1 MRQTIPVSWWNQV
14 RPVIGMLHAPPLPG
28 SPRYA
33 GDWTGVVQSVLGDC
47 EALIAGGV
55 HGLMLENFGDAPFY
69 PDRVPPETIA
79 GLTRLAVEVRKRTD
93 LPLGINVLRNDGV
106 AAIAIA
112 LASGA
117 EFVRINVLCGT
128 RVADQGLLKGQAHR
142 VLRARRHVGAGHIH
156 VLADVDVKH
165 SAPLSKRPLD
175 DEIRETLSRGG
186 ADGVII
192 SGAATGDL
200 PELQQLQTAFN
211 AAGTAPVIAGSGVT
225 CESLPALWPFA
236 DAFIVGSTFEES
248 GIAGGRVQLERVQQ
262 LLGVHAELLQSM
274 PR

>member
-1 MRQTIPVSWWNQV
+1 MRQLLPVSWWNHV

-28 SPRYA
+28 SPNYA
-33 GDWTGVVQSVLGDC
+33 GDWAGVVGHVLDDC

-55 HGLMLENFGDAPFY
+55 HGIMLENFGDAPFF

-79 GLTRLAVEVRKRTD
+79 CLTRLAVEVRECTD

-106 AAIAIA
+106 AAIGVA
-112 LASGA
+112 LAA
-117 EFVRINVLCGT
+117 DADFVRINVLCGA
-128 RVADQGLLKGQAHR
+128 RVADQGLLQGAAHD
-142 VLRARRHVGAGHIH
+142 VLRTRRYLGAGYLHI
-156 VLADVDVKH
+156 LADVDVKH
-165 SAPLSKRPLD
+165 SAPLAARPLAVD
-175 DEIRETLSRGG
+175 IQETLGRGG
-186 ADGVII
+186 ADCVIV
-192 SGAATGDL
+192 SGAGTGHL
-200 PELQQLQTAFN
+200 PELQQLQVAFN
-211 AAGTAPVIAGSGVT
+211 TAGTAPVIAGSGVT

-248 GIAGGRVQLERVQQ
+248 GVAGGRVVTERVQQ

>member
-33 GDWTGVVQSVLGDC
+33 GDWPAVVQYVLDDC
-47 EALIAGGV
+47 EELIAGGV
-55 HGLMLENFGDAPFY
+55 HGLMLENFGDAPFF
-69 PDRVPPETIA
+69 PERVPPETIA
-79 GLTRLAVEVRKRTD
+79 GLTRLAVEVRECTD
-93 LPLGINVLRNDGV
+93 LPLGINVLRNDGI
-106 AAIAIA
+106 AAISIA
-112 LASGA
+112 LAADADFIRS
-117 EFVRINVLCGT
+117 NVLCGA
-128 RVADQGLLKGQAHR
+128 RVADQGLLQGHAHHL
-142 VLRARRHVGAGHIH
+142 LRARRNLGASHIH

-165 SAPLSKRPLD
+165 SAPLAIRPLAE
-175 DEIRETLSRGG
+175 EIRETLQRGG

-192 SGAATGDL
+192 SGAGTGHL
-200 PELQQLQTAFN
+200 PELQQLKTAFDE
-211 AAGTAPVIAGSGVT
+211 AGTAPVIAGSGVT
-225 CESLPALWPFA
+225 CESLPALWPCA

-248 GIAGGRVQLERVQQ
+248 GIAGGRVESDRVQQ